1 MMVVGRAAQ
10 RLPEVVGNIA
20 GGGRNRR
27 SKKLYAILETSKE
40 LAICPR
46 EHLVKEHNSEEEDWG
61 VATSDAVSTQG
72 FYQSLQRLSWV
83 ALKAT
88 QAVFYDFDKT
98 DSFTLQP
105 QG

>member
-40 LAICPR
+40 
-46 EHLVKEHNSEEEDWG
+46 
-61 VATSDAVSTQG
+61 
-72 FYQSLQRLSWV
+72 
-83 ALKAT
+83 
-88 QAVFYDFDKT
+88 
-98 DSFTLQP
+98 
-105 QG
+105 